1 MTTEDRNTELT
12 QWVKQQLGVE
22 QIHIQQLAGDASF
35 RRYARIEVEGRHLI
49 VMDAPT
55 THEDS
60 RPFVGVNLMLAEHG
74 VRVPKILAYDL
85 DRGLLL
91 LEDLGDTLLSD
102 ALTAENA
109 DALYAH
115 AINQLIDLQ
124 HTPILSD
131 WALPSYS
138 QDKLISEMRLFDQW
152 FLPYVL
158 QRDLT
163 TDESARLVQV
173 YEVLASHALIQ
184 PQVVVHRDYHCRN
197 LMVLRDETALGIIDF
212 QDAVIGP
219 ISYDLVSLLRDAY
232 VAWPQAQVQQWV
244 EMFWQRSQLKGQLA
258 NVSLA
263 QFEQW
268 FDLMGAQRH
277 LKVLGIFVRLSQR
290 DGKHGYLGNLPL
302 VLAYLI
308 LETLHHPELAGFG
321 GWLRSTVLPAAI
333 ELMPEDRVML
343 ESLL

>member
-1 MTTEDRNTELT
+1 MTTEDRNTALT

-60 RPFVGVNLMLAEHG
+60 RPFVGVDLTLAAHG

-85 DRGLLL
+85 DRGFML
-91 LEDLGDTLLSD
+91 LEDFGDTLFSD
-102 ALTAENA
+102 ALTADNA
-109 DALYAH
+109 DEMYAQ
-115 AINQLIDLQ
+115 AMNQLIELQ
-124 HTPILSD
+124 QTPMTAD
-131 WALPSYS
+131 WVLPSYH
-138 QDKLISEMRLFDQW
+138 QDKLISEMGLFDQW
-152 FLPYVL
+152 FLPYIL
-158 QRDLT
+158 KRDLT
-163 TDESARLVQV
+163 HDESVRLT
-173 YEVLASHALIQ
+173 Q
-184 PQVVVHRDYHCRN
+184 PQVFVHRDYHCRN

-219 ISYDLVSLLRDAY
+219 ITYDLVSLLRDAY

-244 EMFWQRSQLKGQLA
+244 QKFWQRSQLKGQLVS
-258 NVSLA
+258 VSLA

-290 DGKHGYLGNLPL
+290 DGKHGYLGHLPL
-302 VLAYLI
+302 VLSYLI
-308 LETLHHPELAGFG
+308 LETRHHAVLAAFA
-321 GWLRSTVLPAAI
+321 GWLRATVLPAAI
-333 ELMPEDRVML
+333 EHMSEDRAML